1 MKRFASLWKRAGEK
15 EASEDSANAGGQD
28 DVKDDSSLRRA
39 AGQTSKRSQCVQEV
53 AAAGA
58 HKEHNGAA
66 ADAEAA
72 WLADNFRSAG
82 MGEHKKKVVGSTHK
96 ARSAAGPQV
105 RNLCQKRC
113 LAAN

>member
-28 DVKDDSSLRRA
+28 DVRDDSSLRRA
-39 AGQTSKRSQCVQEV
+39 AGQTSKRSHCVQEV

-58 HKEHNGAA
+58 DEEENGAA

-82 MGEHKKKVVGSTHK
+82 MGEHKKKVVGRHK
-96 ARSAAGPQV
+96 AKSAAGPQV
-105 RNLCQKRC
+105 RNLCHK
-113 LAAN
+113 